1 MAPFIDSS
9 ITPSSP
15 KSEEPRDRSASFA
28 NERDR
33 ERTPRWCLPE
43 IAGHLVEV
51 CGGRASAALSL
62 AFRLVHDAQSRGES
76 AAWISLRKSSFF
88 PPDVEECGIDLESFA
103 VVRVPAAKE
112 ATFAADLL
120 ARSGAFGLIVL
131 DLDRR
136 SSVSMAVL
144 SRLLGLARK
153 HETAI
158 VFLTEKP
165 EDHAS
170 LGSLVAV
177 RADARRTRQPLRAHE
192 SQSEREPLRARE
204 QPSKPIPPCSHE
216 SRSQRQSL
224 RAENSI
230 SEPLGADR
238 FACELRVTKD
248 KRRAFGWS
256 HVEVRR
262 GPDGMR

>member
-1 MAPFIDSS
+1 
-9 ITPSSP
+9 
-15 KSEEPRDRSASFA
+15 
-28 NERDR
+28 
-33 ERTPRWCLPE
+33 
-43 IAGHLVEV
+43 V
-51 CGGRASAALSL
+51 CGGRASASLSL
-62 AFRLVHDAQSRGES
+62 AFRLVHDAQSRGEN
-76 AAWISLRKSSFF
+76 AAWISLRKSCFF
-88 PPDVEECGIDLESFA
+88 PPDAEACGIDLESFA

-177 RADARRTRQPLRAHE
+177 RADAKRVRRPLRAHE
-192 SQSEREPLRARE
+192 SGSEQRSLHA
-204 QPSKPIPPCSHE
+204 HE
-216 SRSQRQSL
+216 SRSHAQPAHADESSAEL
-224 RAENSI
+224 RAPPSR
-230 SEPLGADR
+230 SERLPLRSREPRSESELLRVHDSRSAPLEPRGADR

>member
-1 MAPFIDSS
+1 M
-9 ITPSSP
+9 
-15 KSEEPRDRSASFA
+15 
-28 NERDR
+28 
-33 ERTPRWCLPE
+33 
-43 IAGHLVEV
+43 EV

-62 AFRLVHDAQSRGES
+62 AFRLVHDAQTRGEN
-76 AAWISLRKSSFF
+76 AAWISLRASSFF
-88 PPDVEECGIDLESFA
+88 PPDAEACGIDLESFA
-103 VVRVPAAKE
+103 VVRVLAAKE

-165 EDHAS
+165 AEHAS

-177 RADARRTRQPLRAHE
+177 RADARRVRQPLRAE
-192 SQSEREPLRARE
+192 PSRSEQLPLR
-204 QPSKPIPPCSHE
+204 SHE
-216 SRSQRQSL
+216 SKSERQ
-224 RAENSI
+224 
-230 SEPLGADR
+230 PLHAHESHFESHCAGR

>member
-1 MAPFIDSS
+1 MAPFSDSS
-9 ITPSSP
+9 MPSSAP
-15 KSEEPRDRSASFA
+15 GARPLDA
-28 NERDR
+28 
-33 ERTPRWCLPE
+33 TPRWCLPE
-43 IAGHLVEV
+43 IAGHLVEL
-51 CGGRASAALSL
+51 CGGRASASLSL
-62 AFRLVHDAQSRGES
+62 AFRLVHDAQMRGENV
-76 AAWISLRKSSFF
+76 AWISLLKSSFF
-88 PPDVEECGIDLESFA
+88 PPDAAECGVDLESFA

-136 SSVSMAVL
+136 ASVSMAVL

-153 HETAI
+153 HEAAI

-165 EDHAS
+165 AEHAS
-170 LGSLVAV
+170 LGSLVAL
-177 RADARRTRQPLRAHE
+177 RADARRVRELREVRELRQVRELRELRAPHELRELRELREPHEGRELPRAPAPHAEPLE
-192 SQSEREPLRARE
+192 SQAV
-204 QPSKPIPPCSHE
+204 
-216 SRSQRQSL
+216 
-224 RAENSI
+224 
-230 SEPLGADR
+230 DR